1 MSDDKDTDAML
12 MAMFKAARDEAPQPS
27 ADMMAR
33 VLAGAGAEAEQL
45 SVTPQVRAPK
55 RGMLANLFEALGGWP
70 AMAGLSAA
78 TLAGIW
84 IGVNPPAGLTDQVAG
99 LLGAPDAAFVIDLD
113 TGAGF
118 EFLEGSS

>member
-1 MSDDKDTDAML
+1 ML
-12 MAMFKAARDEAPQPS
+12 TAMFKAARDTAPQPS

-33 VLAGAGAEAEQL
+33 VLAGAGAQQPVVAAPDR
-45 SVTPQVRAPK
+45 PQR
-55 RGMLANLFEALGGWP
+55 RGALANLFGALGGWP
-70 AMAGLSAA
+70 AVAGLSTA

-113 TGAGF
+113 AGAGF